1 MRRQRKA
8 QIGIALLSL
17 GLFALPAISQA
28 SPRSDI
34 DLRIDNMNLRIDHA
48 QDAGRLSPWQA
59 RRLHTQVQTIK
70 HNENVDLYNDGYIT
84 DDSFHD
90 LNSQLDTVA
99 HNFRVYA
106 GNFGDDV
113 DHDLD

>member
-1 MRRQRKA
+1 MRHQTKA

-17 GLFALPAISQA
+17 SLFALPGISQA

-34 DLRIDNMNLRIDHA
+34 DMRIDNLNLRIDHA
-48 QDAGRLSPWQA
+48 VDAGRLSPWQA
-59 RRLHTQVQTIK
+59 RRLHSQVRTIK
-70 HNENVDLYNDGYIT
+70 HNERVDVYNDGYIT
-84 DDSFHD
+84 DDSYHD

-106 GNFGDDV
+106 GNFGGDG